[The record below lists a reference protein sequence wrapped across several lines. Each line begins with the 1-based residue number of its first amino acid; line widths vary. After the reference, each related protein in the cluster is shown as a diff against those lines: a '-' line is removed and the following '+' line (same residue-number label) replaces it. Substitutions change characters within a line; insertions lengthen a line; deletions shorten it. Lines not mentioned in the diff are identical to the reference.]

1 MPAARDRT
9 DEAGFTLIE
18 VLVAFVISAVMLG
31 AIFVA
36 VERAGSRSLDV
47 ALQADA
53 ILLARSSVEEFVMAP
68 YTPGERDGA
77 SGSLRWQ
84 AIEEV
89 VRADP
94 RGLAGL
100 VRLRLTVSDE
110 AGRRLIA
117 LERLQLKSM
126 VVQ

>member
-1 MPAARDRT
+1 MLRARVD
-9 DEAGFTLIE
+9 DGEAGFTLVE

-31 AIFVA
+31 AILLA
-36 VERAGSRSLDV
+36 VERAGTRSRDV
-47 ALQADA
+47 ALQADV

-84 AIEEV
+84 AVEEV

-100 VRLRLTVSDE
+100 ARLRLTISDDN
-110 AGRRLIA
+110 GRRLLAI
-117 LERLQLKSM
+117 ERLQLKSM
-126 VVQ
+126 TVS